1 MKTSVA
7 ETKQYL
13 WCLQRS
19 GQTTQSERCSQ
30 RADITIT
37 EPKKDNPDRVR
48 KSSSH
53 STIAAMISF
62 TNYPVEIQHDMAYWS
77 VWQCT
82 VSTQAKL
89 VTQAR
94 SASHGEERSK

>member
-1 MKTSVA
+1 MYCTILKRSRQMKTTVA

-19 GQTTQSERCSQ
+19 GHTTQSERCSQ
-30 RADITIT
+30 KADVTMT
-37 EPKKDNPDRVR
+37 EPKKDSLDHVR

-62 TNYPVEIQHDMAYWS
+62 ANYPVEIQHDMAY
-77 VWQCT
+77 
-82 VSTQAKL
+82 
-89 VTQAR
+89 
-94 SASHGEERSK
+94 

>member
-1 MKTSVA
+1 MYCAILKRSRQMMTSVA

-19 GQTTQSERCSQ
+19 GHTTHSERCSQ
-30 RADITIT
+30 KANITIT
-37 EPKKDNPDRVR
+37 EPRKDHPDNVR

-62 TNYPVEIQHDMAYWS
+62 ANYPVKNTA
-77 VWQCT
+77 
-82 VSTQAKL
+82 
-89 VTQAR
+89 
-94 SASHGEERSK
+94 